1 MNGLI
6 KLSDH
11 APCYSSCKASR
22 LRPGLGDTCSGH
34 PLPPG
39 LGAPAAVGSA
49 PNPSEKS
56 IFIGAGAVPGILPER
71 AQVHALLGGGT
82 RARPPGSFPGALP
95 PLRGAARRVRPRHG
109 AGLLSPFAHPH
120 RTHLPEGH
128 APFREPRGGHVP
140 KEGWRGSHFHPP
152 SPTGPGTK
160 RAPTCLWRE
169 QMTQRSGQRS
179 RSGKCPEPITGSRA
193 LRSGGSSA
201 VTYATRS
208 PLALPGLSA
217 AACALGQLPAY
228 RFPPLL
234 PPESPLRGWGP
245 AG

>member
-1 MNGLI
+1 MTTHPATRAAKPAASGRAWGTPAQGTPSRQAWGHLRQWAQPQT
-6 KLSDH
+6 LRRSLFLLGQE
-11 APCYSSCKASR
+11 PFLESSPSEPRSTHCWE
-22 LRPGLGDTCSGH
+22 
-34 PLPPG
+34 
-39 LGAPAAVGSA
+39 GAPEPA
-49 PNPSEKS
+49 P
-56 IFIGAGAVPGILPER
+56 
-71 AQVHALLGGGT
+71 
-82 RARPPGSFPGALP
+82 
-95 PLRGAARRVRPRHG
+95 RGAFPEPSRPCEGQHG
-109 AGLLSPFAHPH
+109 GSGPVTERGCCLPSPTPIAP
-120 RTHLPEGH
+120 TLPEGH
-128 APFREPRGGHVP
+128 APFREPRGRHVP
-140 KEGWRGSHFHPP
+140 KEGWRGCHFHPP

>member
-82 RARPPGSFPGALP
+82 RARPPGSLPGALP

-120 RTHLPEGH
+120 RTHSPRRPRALQR
-128 APFREPRGGHVP
+128 APGRACPQGGVA
-140 KEGWRGSHFHPP
+140 RLSFSP
-152 SPTGPGTK
+152 SLPTGPGTK

-208 PLALPGLSA
+208 PLALPSLSA